1 MNPHKEEL
9 DMVKITDQNKNYA
22 YIYATTQKE
31 MEQIKKLFE
40 TQIVDN
46 RTSLEYKDFPAVL
59 VRKSN

>member
-1 MNPHKEEL
+1 
-9 DMVKITDQNKNYA
+9 MVKITDQNKNYA